1 MSDHGDND
9 EDTHTSSIPLLMNKP
24 NLYVGVAIAS
34 ILIATPFILYNYCYS
49 DSSSSSSTKILS
61 EPRPLDENNNEQ
73 SIAITDQIRQTL
85 ENLQQSL
92 FKVETK
98 INQTN
103 ENVEALRESSKLPM
117 PATEEKE
124 KEKSMFDFSNLNPFS
139 TKPKETSGPPPI
151 TPPSAPIQ
159 QTPMPDYQ
167 APPEPIQPQQPYT
180 EPFQVPTENQNQ
192 EQEQEQEK
200 AIGQGLGEEEE
211 VPLQEEEQPQVPTQK
226 TTIGG
231 RRTRRKKSKQNYS
244 KKLMAKFLAKLSKI

>member
-9 EDTHTSSIPLLMNKP
+9 EDTHNSSIPLLMNKP

-49 DSSSSSSTKILS
+49 DSSSTSSSTKILS

-103 ENVEALRESSKLPM
+103 ENVEALRESSKLPI

-151 TPPSAPIQ
+151 TSPIQ

-167 APPEPIQPQQPYT
+167 APPEPSQPQPPPYT
-180 EPFQVPTENQNQ
+180 EPFQVPTENQGQ
-192 EQEQEQEK
+192 EQGQEQEK

-211 VPLQEEEQPQVPTQK
+211 VPLQEEEQPQVPPQK